1 MHSGR
6 LTLLATAIALFVG
19 QMTYAN
25 HGGGG
30 HHDGGGDHSGGSPD
44 GEHGAGHNNSIRPG
58 NAGDQSYFAPG
69 SGVHAEDAT
78 QSIDRSNRA
87 LTGLTSNVQ
96 SFKATTAKFYEVQS
110 TGAAGADL
118 PTIDPEAKSQ
128 LKTVL
133 AHTTIV
139 EKHATDL
146 LTNINSLKSDVSA
159 FQSLQ
164 RGDKNAALDDAFSTF
179 QTDLQGIKNE
189 VQSMIQSGEITDQEI
204 EKAISEATQ
213 KFASIKEN
221 IINSHS
227 TDATLTEQSTT
238 DLEAL
243 GKSFD
248 DLSTQVAA
256 SDTTDKAAQTKLKT
270 SLDSVK
276 QQMNA
281 LQTTIAKLSGQVG
294 SNASGDVDASQTLAK
309 YGQGFEEASKNVRL
323 AAQALDQSMTDMQ
336 NSVTELQKL
345 SPSDDTD
352 SLQSMAADIQ
362 NLHESSDK
370 ELKTLADAF
379 DALARDFN

>member
-1 MHSGR
+1 
-6 LTLLATAIALFVG
+6 
-19 QMTYAN
+19 MTYAN

-30 HHDGGGDHSGGSPD
+30 HHDGGGDHSGDSSD
-44 GEHGAGHNNSIRPG
+44 GEHGAGHSKSIRPG
-58 NAGDQSYFAPG
+58 STGDQSYFTPG

-133 AHTTIV
+133 AHTTVV

-164 RGDKNAALDDAFSTF
+164 RGKKNAALDGAFSTF

-213 KFASIKEN
+213 EFASIKEN
-221 IINSHS
+221 IINNHS

-248 DLSTQVAA
+248 DLSTRIAA

-281 LQTTIAKLSGQVG
+281 LQTTVTKLSGQVG
-294 SNASGDVDASQTLAK
+294 PSASGDVDASQTLAK
-309 YGQGFEEASKNVRL
+309 YGQGFEEAAKNVRL

-345 SPSDDTD
+345 SPSDDAD

-362 NLHESSDK
+362 DLHESSDK